1 MSLKY
6 RSPVQLC
13 TGSLPSPP
21 DSPLM
26 SRRFSEL
33 GEAGQCYSGLS
44 QLPGYSSV
52 HQGQETAAGP
62 ERSSPRQSRRENTAL
77 SQSQLNHALPRVRP
91 LEDSSSRDDSLSS
104 AAELRQ
110 SAERCPQSLTATL
123 SSYNRTP
130 KDCNSSWGDEAWSQT
145 LSAHESVKTEPY
157 SDEEERSTSSTS
169 NEDDDDFDRNKTGA
183 ERLAEKRKMKRFRS
197 AD

>member
-33 GEAGQCYSGLS
+33 GEARQCYSGLS
-44 QLPGYSSV
+44 QPPGYSSV
-52 HQGQETAAGP
+52 YQERERATGP
-62 ERSSPRQSRRENTAL
+62 ERSSPRQFRENTAL
-77 SQSQLNHALPRVRP
+77 SLSLLNHALPRDHP

-104 AAELRQ
+104 AAELCQ
-110 SAERCPQSLTATL
+110 SAAL

-130 KDCNSSWGDEAWSQT
+130 RDCNSSWGDEAWSQT